1 MSMLRERWL
10 LILVSIVLAFVVSAF
25 YFSSSGNPVVSKTTF
40 TNVNR
45 NYLLWSG
52 QHEGET
58 VNIEPDYQEGIR
70 GIQVP
75 PFYRYSL
82 VEGLNKATERLGVVL
97 VPTLLPEGIAYSD
110 VYIGPVVDLCFSYN
124 KTQDPSYADI
134 VIEIG
139 RVSVVPSVDDM
150 RTNLS
155 GFQLVQVED
164 KWVKI
169 FNNYHYDASTGQSWA
184 FGYFFYGNLQYL
196 VNAKYPLT
204 NQDLTT
210 IIGNMKAPA

>member
-1 MSMLRERWL
+1 MLRKRWL
-10 LILVSIVLAFVVSAF
+10 LAALLVFSAVMILSLF
-25 YFSSSGNPVVSKTTF
+25 YFYRPSSNSLNSTSFSEVD
-40 TNVNR
+40 
-45 NYLLWSG
+45 YLSLRASG
-52 QHEGET
+52 QNEGET

-110 VYIGPVVDLCFSYN
+110 VYIGPTVDLCFSYN

-134 VIEIG
+134 VIEIS

-155 GFQLVQVED
+155 PGFQLVQVED
-164 KWVKI
+164 KWVKM

-184 FGYFFYGNLQYL
+184 FGYFYYGNLYYT
-196 VNAKYPLT
+196 VDAKYPLT

>member
-1 MSMLRERWL
+1 MLRKRWL
-10 LILVSIVLAFVVSAF
+10 LPLISIVLAVVVSAF

-45 NYLLWSG
+45 NNLQWSG
-52 QHEGET
+52 QNEGET

-134 VIEIG
+134 VIEIS

-155 GFQLVQVED
+155 PGFQLVQAED

-184 FGYFFYGNLQYL
+184 FGYFYYGNLYYT
-196 VNAKYPLT
+196 VDAKYPLT
-204 NQDLTT
+204 NQDLAT